1 MIRTLQKIGLS
12 AAFVLFLT
20 GPLATEGN
28 RSGDARPTG
37 LIPLDAGQLGEIV
50 ATWPRVTGVRLNWLG
65 FERINA
71 VKAGKGKAPLNP
83 LSIKPVGREV
93 ESSIAGRGVQARSS
107 AAGPDLAGDLP
118 ALVDNSKL
126 KYFPPI
132 RNQFQLGSC
141 ASFSTT
147 YTQFSYMTAFQR
159 DLDIRDNND
168 NTNKYS
174 PKWTYNMV
182 NGGSNEGSNFS
193 QNYMVLQNHGACTWA
208 EFPYDNNFR
217 AWCLSTPAWQN
228 ALRVRADPV
237 QYVWD
242 VSTDT
247 GLACAKELLTNGY
260 VLIFGTYITSW
271 LYQPVRDDPATTDDD
286 TEVGKSIGYW
296 LNGTEGSHAMTI
308 VGYNDAIWTDVNG
321 DGLVHPAEKG
331 AFRVAN
337 SWGAAWEDQGFVWL
351 AYDALRPVSA
361 VPSGPS
367 QGRVQ
372 ALQSD
377 VMFVLTVRDAYAP
390 LMVAEFT
397 VNHAKRDQLK
407 LALGTSDTS
416 ATVPSTSWTPAALQ
430 NQGGAYAFDG
440 SSTAV
445 DATFVLD
452 FTDILV
458 EDGGSLRYYLGMGD
472 NLANDP
478 ATLRAFRV
486 VDLTTDPPTEVPSS
500 LVPQSADGGQVYAYV
515 DYAYPGPA
523 YNHPPRLSYPQVDPS
538 SGLAG
543 DTFAYS
549 IYYNDQDGDLP
560 SVARIVV
567 DGSPRMMAFGWG
579 NSASDG
585 WYQYETTLA
594 AGSHSYSFFFEDAG
608 GGSAKAPL
616 AGAVVGPEVYSF
628 ILSSLSPAS
637 VAVGDPSFTLTVVG
651 ADFVEGAVVRWDGS
665 DRPTTFVDA
674 SHLAAEIGAGDLTLG
689 KTVRVTVRHPGGG
702 LSNDLVFAVENPV
715 PILTSL
721 SPDRASGGGAGFTLI
736 LHGSGFVSNS
746 AVLWNGIR
754 RTTTYV
760 SGTELRSSVPAADIA
775 AGGES
780 AVAVANPAPAGG
792 VSREVLFYVSSFTL
806 GASPSSAA
814 VSAGQ
819 SANFAVAAAPVSGSF
834 DANVAFSCTWLPR
847 GCKAV
852 FSPPSVTPG
861 ANTAMIALTIATTAR
876 NDSAFAAIFGTTGL
890 VPPALRFLFLLF
902 PAVCLWF
909 ALRKPGLRTAAV
921 RRRFAGAL
929 MSLVCLMV
937 LLSAC
942 GAGGDADPSN
952 TGTPAG
958 TYEVEIHA
966 VAGGMTVSTTIT
978 LIVR

>member
-1 MIRTLQKIGLS
+1 MFRTLQKIALS
-12 AAFVLFLT
+12 GSLVLLLIGAF
-20 GPLATEGN
+20 ATEEK
-28 RSGDARPTG
+28 RVGDARPTG
-37 LIPLDAGQLGEIV
+37 LIPLDAGQIDEI
-50 ATWPRVTGVRLNWLG
+50 ATTWPRVTGVNLNWMG

-71 VKAGKGKAPLNP
+71 VRAGKGKAPLDS

-93 ESSIAGRGVQARSS
+93 ESSIAGRGAQARSS

-118 ALVDNSKL
+118 TLVDNSKL

-132 RNQFQLGSC
+132 RNQNQLGSC
-141 ASFSTT
+141 ASFATT
-147 YTQFSYMTAFQR
+147 YTQFSYMAAFQR

-174 PKWTYNMV
+174 PKWTYNMA
-182 NGGSNEGSNFS
+182 NGGTNEGSELG
-193 QNYMVLQNHGACTWA
+193 QNYRILQNHGACTWA
-208 EFPYDNNFR
+208 EFPYDNNYL

-242 VSTDT
+242 VSTDA
-247 GLACAKELLTNGY
+247 GLAHAKELITNGY

-271 LYQPVRDDPATTDDD
+271 LCQTVRDDPATADDD
-286 TEVGKSIGYW
+286 PEVGKSIGYW

-308 VGYNDAIWTDVNG
+308 VGYNDAIWTDING

-337 SWGAAWEDQGFVWL
+337 SWGAAWEDQGFIWL

-372 ALQSD
+372 ALQND
-377 VMFVLTVRDAYAP
+377 ALFVLTVRDAYAP
-390 LMVAEFT
+390 LMTAEFT
-397 VNHAKRDQLK
+397 VNHAKRSQLK

-458 EDGGSLRYYLGMGD
+458 EGGGPLRYYLGMGD
-472 NLANDP
+472 NAPNDP
-478 ATLRAFRV
+478 ATLRAFRIF
-486 VDLTTDPPTEVPSS
+486 DLTTDPPTEVPSS

-538 SGLAG
+538 GGLAG
-543 DTFAYS
+543 DTFAYFV
-549 IYYNDQDGDLP
+549 YYHDQDGDLP
-560 SVARIVV
+560 SVAGMVV
-567 DGSPRMMAFGWG
+567 DGSPRTMAFGWG

-585 WYQYETTLA
+585 WYRYESTLA
-594 AGSHSYSFFFEDAG
+594 AGSHSYSFYFEDG
-608 GGSAKAPL
+608 EGGSAKAPL
-616 AGAVVGPEVYSF
+616 AGAITGPEVYSF
-628 ILSSLSPAS
+628 ILSSLSPVS
-637 VAVGDPSFTLTVVG
+637 VAVNDPSFILTVDG

-665 DRPTTFVDA
+665 DRPTTFIDA
-674 SHLAAEIGAGDLTLG
+674 SHLAAEIGVGDLTLG
-689 KTVRVTVRHPGGG
+689 KIVRVTVRHPGGG
-702 LSNDLVFAVENPV
+702 LSNDLAFAVENPA
-715 PILTSL
+715 PNLTSL
-721 SPDRASGGGAGFTLI
+721 SPDRASAGGAGFTLT
-736 LHGSGFVSNS
+736 LHGSGFVPNS
-746 AVLWNGIR
+746 TVLWNGIG
-754 RTTTYV
+754 RTTNYV
-760 SGTELRSSVPAADIA
+760 SGTELQSSVPAADIA
-775 AGGES
+775 AGGEY
-780 AVAVANPAPAGG
+780 AVTVANPAPAGG
-792 VSREVLFYVSSFTL
+792 ISREALFYVSSFTL
-806 GASPSSAA
+806 GVLPTSTV
-814 VSAGQ
+814 VSAGR
-819 SANFAVAAAPVSGSF
+819 SVNYNVAVAPVSGSF
-834 DANVAFSCTWLPR
+834 DARVSFNCTGLPR
-847 GCKAV
+847 GCRAA

-861 ANTAMIALTIATTAR
+861 ANTATIVLTIATTAR
-876 NDSAFAAIFGTTGL
+876 NDSAVAAIVGTIGL
-890 VPPALRFLFLLF
+890 VPPVLRVLFLLF
-902 PAVCLWF
+902 PAVCPWF
-909 ALRKPGLRTAAV
+909 ALRKPGFRTAAV
-921 RRRFAGAL
+921 RRRVAGAL
-929 MSLVCLMV
+929 ISLVCLMA

-942 GAGGDADPSN
+942 GAGGDAGPSN
-952 TGTPAG
+952 TGTPVG
-958 TYEVEIHA
+958 TYGVGIHA
-966 VAGGMTVSTTIT
+966 VAGGMTVSTAIT